1 MNLKHTCNRAIG
13 LILLTA
19 VMIITLLIMPL
30 RSLAQQVPEE
40 SSGIIKLSVSE
51 AVKLAGEQNWDVR
64 DREQQAKMARAD
76 FKSTK
81 SLFLPS
87 LEFSETFITTNDP
100 VNVFSFKL
108 KQGEFGQA
116 DFNPDILNNPDR
128 FDNFATRVQLE
139 QPLINIDGWSQR
151 SAAKNASQAAAF
163 MSERTKYQ
171 MEWKVKQ
178 WYFRAELAS
187 GRKTA
192 TQNALM
198 AAEENL
204 EQAQDLLEE
213 GMIQQADVMAAR
225 VRVLELRSELK
236 SAENQMETIED
247 RIKFLLNIDRSKKLV
262 LTDSLRPFTPTG
274 IPNAENPQSRTD
286 LLALESRM
294 QAQKNNLQ
302 AQKTNFLPR
311 LNAFASYELNDDV
324 FFGTDADNYVVG
336 ARLSWKFFNGSKNI
350 HGVEKAKV
358 ELDNAQ
364 LKYQKKLSESRL
376 ETDKALRDLQLARD
390 QLEILQLSVEQ
401 AQETFRIRSDRY
413 EAGMVST
420 TDLLSAE
427 AKVLSQRVQYLNALY
442 NYHNAIF
449 RIEFLT
455 EQSIYHSQN

>member
-1 MNLKHTCNRAIG
+1 MLV
-13 LILLTA
+13 TA
-19 VMIITLLIMPL
+19 AMIVSVFIMPIL
-30 RSLAQQVPEE
+30 SLAQQVPGE
-40 SSGIIKLSVSE
+40 SSGIKKLSVSE

-64 DREQQAKMARAD
+64 DREQQAQMAKAD

-139 QPLINIDGWSQR
+139 QPLINVDGWSQR

-171 MEWKVKQ
+171 MEWMVKQ

-204 EQAQDLLEE
+204 KQAQDLMEE
-213 GMIQQADVMAAR
+213 GMIQQSDVMAAR

-236 SAENQMETIED
+236 SAQNQMETIED

-262 LTDSLRPFTPTG
+262 LTDSLRLFTPTG
-274 IPNAENPQSRTD
+274 IPTAENPQSRTD

-294 QAQKNNLQ
+294 QARKSNLKGQK
-302 AQKTNFLPR
+302 ANFLPR

-336 ARLSWKFFNGSKNI
+336 ARLSWNIFNGSKNI

-358 ELDNAQ
+358 ELENAQ
-364 LKYQKKLSESRL
+364 LKYQEKLSESQL
-376 ETDKALRDLQLARD
+376 EIDKALRDLQLARD

-427 AKVLSQRVQYLNALY
+427 ANVLSQRVKYLNALY